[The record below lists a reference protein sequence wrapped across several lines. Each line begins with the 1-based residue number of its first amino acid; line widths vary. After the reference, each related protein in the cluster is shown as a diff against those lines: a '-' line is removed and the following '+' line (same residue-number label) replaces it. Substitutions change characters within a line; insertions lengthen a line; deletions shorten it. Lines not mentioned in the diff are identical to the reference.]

1 MDDAQIIEL
10 LFRRSEE
17 AVRALA
23 EQYGGVC
30 RRLSVNVLKNDLD
43 AEECVNDAYL
53 AVWNA
58 VPPARPLPLLP
69 YLCKVVRNLS
79 IERYRKRH
87 AAKRDDALTQSWD
100 ELEPFLPSADSPEA
114 QTDAQELTRLL
125 NVYLESLTSCDRLLF
140 MRRYWYFDT
149 YPEIAHVSG
158 LSEKSVSVRLTRLRK
173 KLRTFLQ
180 ENEVYL

>member
-1 MDDAQIIEL
+1 MDDAQLVEL
-10 LFRRSEE
+10 FFRRSEE

-23 EQYGGVC
+23 EMYGGVC
-30 RRLSVNVLKNDLD
+30 RRLSVNILKNDQD

-69 YLCKVVRNLS
+69 YLCRIVRNLS

-87 AAKRDDALTQSWD
+87 AAKRDDSLAQSWE

-114 QTDAQELTRLL
+114 QMDARELTRLI
-125 NVYLESLTSCDRLLF
+125 NGYLERLTPRDRLLF
-140 MRRYWYFDT
+140 MRRYWFFDS
-149 YPEIAHVSG
+149 YPEIALVCG
-158 LSEKSVSVRLTRLRK
+158 LSEKNVSVRLTRLRK

>member
-100 ELEPFLPSADSPEA
+100 ELEPFLSSADSPEA

-125 NVYLESLTSCDRLLF
+125 NVYLESLTPRDRLLF

-158 LSEKSVSVRLTRLRK
+158 LSEKNVSVRLTRLRK

>member
-1 MDDAQIIEL
+1 MEDAQIIEL
-10 LFRRSEE
+10 FFRRSEE
-17 AVRALA
+17 AVHALA
-23 EQYGGVC
+23 ETYGGVC
-30 RRLSVNVLKNDLD
+30 RRLSVNVLKNDQD

-69 YLCKVVRNLS
+69 YLCRVVRNLS

-87 AAKRDDALTQSWD
+87 AAKRDDSFTRSWD

-114 QTDAQELTRLL
+114 QTDARELTRLL
-125 NVYLESLTSCDRLLF
+125 NVYLERLEPRDQLLF
-140 MRRYWYFDT
+140 MRRYWFFDSCT
-149 YPEIAHVSG
+149 EIARLSG
-158 LSEKSVSVRLTRLRK
+158 LCEKNVSVRLTRLRK
-173 KLRTFLQ
+173 KLRIFLE